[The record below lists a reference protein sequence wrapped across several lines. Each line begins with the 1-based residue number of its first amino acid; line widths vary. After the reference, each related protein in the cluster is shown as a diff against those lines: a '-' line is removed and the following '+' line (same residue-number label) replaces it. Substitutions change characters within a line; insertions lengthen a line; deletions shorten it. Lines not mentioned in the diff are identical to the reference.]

1 MPLSTCFCRSPGII
15 PPFLRAGPT
24 EKIALELALCLEAVE
39 KINQLWEMSEDEDK
53 QGMAR
58 NLFSYITYD
67 LDAQRIVDFRL
78 KPWADRFVTLRA
90 ALYEGDSNE
99 NLPSSEAQGEG
110 KPVTPTG
117 VGAPPVPS
125 LKSAV
130 EWLLERLYEGL
141 PLLEKPVTDKH
152 ISRHERNRLICQR
165 YAASETLESIAQDFG
180 ISVQRVHQLIQ
191 RWC

>member
-117 VGAPPVPS
+117 LGGVKLSWIEA
-125 LKSAV
+125 
-130 EWLLERLYEGL
+130 WL
-141 PLLEKPVTDKH
+141 PLSSSSSSLYMVIVNVHPL
-152 ISRHERNRLICQR
+152 SLIR
-165 YAASETLESIAQDFG
+165 
-180 ISVQRVHQLIQ
+180 
-191 RWC
+191 